1 MSLREALE
9 IRRTLA
15 FRLTFWYALVF
26 TVCSLAAFAV
36 FYAVISNVVKERTDQ
51 AMLKEMAE
59 AAAILK
65 SKGEGAFGAEL
76 GFEAESEG
84 VGDVFFRLLDPA
96 GGEIAATN
104 MNAWKGVGADRGPL
118 TRAAAGDGPVFETV
132 SVPGKPYQ
140 ARIVYGLLE
149 SGKIIQIGVSLE
161 DNARFLETFRD
172 VFVPGILIIMAFST
186 LIGWFMAARALAG
199 IREVTRTALDIS
211 EGAFEKRVR
220 VRAGGDE
227 VERLAVAFNRML
239 DRIDGL
245 VRGLREVTDDIAHD
259 LRTPIARIR
268 GLAEAELNAGNSGGE
283 PNQLA
288 ADTVEECD
296 NLLQMINTMLEIAEI
311 EAGIKALP
319 GADVDLAQVVG
330 EAVDLFRPLADG
342 KGVRLESG
350 VSEAF
355 PVQGNVRGLQRIAVN
370 LLDNAIK
377 YTPAGDR
384 VRLPERQ
391 GGAIRSDRS
400 GHGYRHCRRGTAPRL
415 QPALPLRQQPLP
427 ARLRAGPQPRVGR
440 RPRPRRPH
448 LGGEPARPWKHLY
461 RHAAPPALCDFRPR
475 QHYQIIIFP

>member
-377 YTPAGDR
+377 YTPAGGTVSVFLKDKGEQFDLI
-384 VRLPERQ
+384 VRDTGIGIAEEE
-391 GGAIRSDRS
+391 
-400 GHGYRHCRRGTAPRL
+400 
-415 QPALPLRQQPLP
+415 LPLVFNRLYRCDSSRSQPGFGLGLSLASAVARAHGGRISVEGLP
-427 ARLRAGPQPRVGR
+427 GR
-440 RPRPRRPH
+440 GSTFTVTLPRRPFAISVH
-448 LGGEPARPWKHLY
+448 GNITKS
-461 RHAAPPALCDFRPR
+461 
-475 QHYQIIIFP
+475 